1 MSGRKRRRKKKRE
14 EFCVRSPYTKESGEK
29 IRIILQE
36 EKVLVPEGG
45 EENISN
51 DLCA

>member
-1 MSGRKRRRKKKRE
+1 M
-14 EFCVRSPYTKESGEK
+14 GEK

-45 EENISN
+45 EENTSD
-51 DLCA
+51 DLCAWKKDERM